1 MALKVQGV
9 VVIDDSKNGS
19 LESLELTGT
28 SALKIPVGTTA
39 QRPGT
44 PVLGQI
50 RYNST
55 TGGVESY
62 SGTSWI
68 NITSAADEA
77 LVLGIMA
84 L

>member
-1 MALKVQGV
+1 MAIKVNGV

-28 SALKIPVGTTA
+28 SALKLPVGTTA

-44 PVLGQI
+44 PVAGQL

-62 SGTSWI
+62 TGISWV

>member
-28 SALKIPVGTTA
+28 SALKLPVGSTA
-39 QRPGT
+39 QRPAT
-44 PVLGQI
+44 PQLGHM
-50 RYNST
+50 RYNT
-55 TGGVESY
+55 NVNGVEAY
-62 SGTSWI
+62 NGFGWVG
-68 NITSAADEA
+68 ITSVAEEA

>member
-19 LESLELTGT
+19 LASLELTGT
-28 SALKIPVGTTA
+28 SALKLPVGTTA
-39 QRPGT
+39 QRPAT
-44 PVLGQI
+44 PAVGQI
-50 RYNST
+50 RYNSNSS
-55 TGGVESY
+55 GVEAY
-62 SGTSWI
+62 NGFAWT
-68 NITSAADEA
+68 NITSVAEEA